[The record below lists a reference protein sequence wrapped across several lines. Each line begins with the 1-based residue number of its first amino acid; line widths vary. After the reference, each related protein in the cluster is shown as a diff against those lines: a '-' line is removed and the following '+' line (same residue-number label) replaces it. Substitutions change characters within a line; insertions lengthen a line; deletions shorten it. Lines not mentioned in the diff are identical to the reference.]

1 MRTATEPLG
10 RGRFTADAIYR
21 LKDSRI
27 WKLILSRHYYLI
39 LPAAFLLARAQIA
52 GGLMPF
58 GFAFYAAAGRLVQGR
73 LVLAAAIILG
83 MLTNSSPEQ
92 IYVTGAG
99 MLIFTVLSLRFRGP
113 GNRMNFKLAC
123 LSFVCILTPQAILAG
138 LQGFLLYDLLKA
150 LFCSFIVF
158 LLFFIFRNSLSL
170 LSGSAGKDVM
180 TSEETISLAVTVA
193 LALSGVGSLGLF
205 GFSIKNILCIVMI
218 LFLSY
223 RCGPGVGA
231 AAGVAIG
238 LIVSMSG
245 TATPVSIATYA
256 FCGLLAGIFG
266 NLGKIGSGFGFVMG
280 NTILAIYLGGGAL
293 VYLKEILLAVV
304 LFLVTPQKFIDM
316 LAGPF
321 RKLGDLMGEKRGY
334 SKRIRDITVERLN
347 RFSKAFKDLAKTFS
361 EISQTRVVTE
371 KQDISVLFDRVADR
385 ICRDCSLCLHCWDRN
400 FYNTYQVMFK
410 IVEALEAK
418 GRISESDIPSY
429 FLERCERIN
438 DFVDAVNNMYEL
450 FKVDMVWK
458 SRIGESRSLISQQFD
473 GLSNVIS
480 GLAAEINTEVSFIG
494 SIEDRIYAGLSS
506 AGVRTKEVV
515 AWENRWGKYEVNI
528 LHDGCGGA
536 RNCIS
541 TIERVVSAA
550 VGRKMARSH
559 EECVKTRD
567 GGCSLS
573 FVEEEN
579 LKMTTGIAR
588 LPRYDS
594 DISGDSFTFMNVGN
608 GKFMIAL
615 SDGMGSGYKASVQ
628 SRAAVGMLESFLES
642 GFDKDMAVNL
652 INSIL
657 VMKSSDESY
666 STMDLSIVDLFSGE
680 TEFVKIGAAPAYIK
694 RPDRV
699 EIIKSASIPAGILS
713 NVDAELAHKKI
724 GMGDMLIM
732 MTDGVIDSFAGE
744 ENGERR
750 LLKFIQEIESINPQ
764 EIADRILAEASANS
778 GGKPGDDMT
787 VLVAKIW
794 KNPGVR

>member
-10 RGRFTADAIYR
+10 RTRFTMDAIER

-27 WKLILSRHYYLI
+27 IKLLLNRQLYLI
-39 LPAAFLLARAQIA
+39 LPAAFLLARAEIA

-58 GFAFYAAAGRLVQGR
+58 GFAFYAGAGRLVQGR
-73 LVLAAAIILG
+73 LALAAAILLG
-83 MLTNSSPEQ
+83 MLTNSTPEQ

-99 MLIFTVLSLRFRGP
+99 MLLFTVLSIPLKGP
-113 GNRMNFKLAC
+113 GSRMNFKLAC
-123 LSFVCILTPQAILAG
+123 ISFVCILVPQVILAG
-138 LQGFLLYDLLKA
+138 LQGFLMYDVLKA
-150 LFCSFIVF
+150 LFSSFVVF
-158 LLFFIFRNSLSL
+158 LLYFIFRNTVSL
-170 LSGSAGKDVM
+170 LSGSTVKSLL
-180 TSEETISLAVTVA
+180 TSEETISVAATAA
-193 LALSGVGSLGLF
+193 LALSGVGSLALL
-205 GFSIKNILCIVMI
+205 GFSIKNILCIVLI

-231 AAGVAIG
+231 ASGAAIG

-256 FCGLLAGIFG
+256 FCGLLSGIFG
-266 NLGKIGSGFGFVMG
+266 NLGKVGSGFGFIMG

-293 VYLKEILLAVV
+293 VYLKEILLAVL
-304 LFLVTPQKFIDM
+304 LFLVTPRKFIDM

-334 SKRIRDITVERLN
+334 SKRIRDITVERLDK
-347 RFSKAFKDLAKTFS
+347 FSKAFKDLAKTFG

-410 IVEALEAK
+410 IVEVLEDK
-418 GRISESDIPSY
+418 GRISENDIPSY

-473 GLSNVIS
+473 GLSNIIS
-480 GLAAEINTEVSFIG
+480 GLAAEINTEVNFAG
-494 SIEDRIYAGLSS
+494 SIEDRIYADLSI
-506 AGVRTKEVV
+506 AEIKTKEVV

-528 LHDGCGGA
+528 LYGGCGGA
-536 RNCIS
+536 KNCIS
-541 TIERVVSAA
+541 TIEKVVSAA

-559 EECVKTRD
+559 EECVTTRD
-567 GGCSLS
+567 GSCSLS
-573 FVEEEN
+573 FIEEEN
-579 LKMTTGIAR
+579 LKVTTGIAR

-594 DISGDSFTFMNVGN
+594 EISGDSFTFMNAGN
-608 GKFMIAL
+608 GKFVVAL

-657 VMKSSDESY
+657 VMKSGDDSY

-713 NVDAELAHKKI
+713 NLDAELAHKSV

-732 MTDGVIDSFAGE
+732 VTDGVIDSFTGE
-744 ENGERR
+744 ENGERL

-764 EIADRILAEASANS
+764 EIADRILAKASGNS

-794 KNPGVR
+794 KNPGTR